1 MEAIARWGRRLLTWG
16 ALAYLAGAVAAAVA
30 LRTLTDVWW
39 PITVLAY
46 APRWLLAL
54 PLPFIAAALALARR
68 WRLLAAMLPA
78 AIALGFALDF
88 RIGVRAAAAG
98 GAAPLTVVTLNSDGS
113 RTPAAKLRELLA
125 ATGAQIVALQE
136 CELDPD
142 QFGDD
147 SWHIHREHELCL
159 LSRFPFASV
168 DARDTDEIRARGG
181 HGSAVRYLV
190 ETPAGPVVIVN
201 IHLQTVR
208 QGLDELIDHG
218 FGGGAGMAANT
229 EIRELDSST
238 LRRWIDGHEGHVPTI
253 VLGDF
258 NLPVESAI
266 YRRHW
271 SSFGNA
277 FSSAGFG
284 LGWTKRTRWHG
295 TRIDQIL
302 FSGGLTCL
310 DAHVGPN
317 VGSDHRPVI
326 AHIALKK

>member
-1 MEAIARWGRRLLTWG
+1 VAAIGRWGRRLLSWV
-16 ALAYLAGAVAAAVA
+16 ALGYLAGAVAAAVA

-46 APRWLLAL
+46 APRWVLAL

-78 AIALGFALDF
+78 AIALAFALDF
-88 RIGVRAAAAG
+88 RIGVRASAAG
-98 GAAPLTVVTLNSDGS
+98 GAPLTVVTLNSDGE
-113 RTPAAKLRELLA
+113 RTPDAKLRELLRT
-125 ATGAQIVALQE
+125 TGAQIVALQE

-142 QFGDD
+142 AFGDD

-168 DARDTDEIRARGG
+168 EARDTDEIRARGG

-190 ETPAGPVVIVN
+190 ETPAGPLAIVN

-208 QGLDELIDHG
+208 SGIDALIDHHFAG
-218 FGGGAGMAANT
+218 RAGMAANT
-229 EIRELDSST
+229 QVRELDSST
-238 LRRWIDGHEGHVPTI
+238 LRAWIDARDGRVPTI

-277 FSSAGFG
+277 FSNDGFG

-302 FSGGLTCL
+302 FSADLTCL
-310 DAHVGPN
+310 DAHVGPP
-317 VGSDHRPVI
+317 VGSDHRPVV
-326 AHIALKK
+326 AHLAVRK

>member
-1 MEAIARWGRRLLTWG
+1 MSAIARSVRRLLSWT
-16 ALAYLAGAVAAAVA
+16 ALAYLVGAVAAAVA

-46 APRWLLAL
+46 APRWLLVL
-54 PLPFIAAALALARR
+54 PLPFLALALAVARR

-78 AIALGFALDF
+78 AIALVFALDF
-88 RIGVRAAAAG
+88 RIGLRAAAAG
-98 GAAPLTVVTLNSDGS
+98 GAPLTVVTLNSDGA
-113 RTPAAKLRELLA
+113 RTPDAKLRELLRT
-125 ATGAQIVALQE
+125 TGAQIVALQE

-168 DARDTDEIRARGG
+168 EARDSDEIRARGG
-181 HGSAVRYLV
+181 HGSAVRYV
-190 ETPAGPVVIVN
+190 VDTPAGPMAIVN

-208 QGLDELIDHG
+208 PGLDELIDHG
-218 FGGGAGMAANT
+218 LAGRAGMAANT
-229 EIRELDSST
+229 RIRELDSST
-238 LRRWIDGHEGHVPTI
+238 LRAWIDGHDGHVPTI

-302 FSGGLTCL
+302 FTPGLACL
-310 DAHVGPN
+310 DARVGPN

-326 AHIALKK
+326 AHLALAGR